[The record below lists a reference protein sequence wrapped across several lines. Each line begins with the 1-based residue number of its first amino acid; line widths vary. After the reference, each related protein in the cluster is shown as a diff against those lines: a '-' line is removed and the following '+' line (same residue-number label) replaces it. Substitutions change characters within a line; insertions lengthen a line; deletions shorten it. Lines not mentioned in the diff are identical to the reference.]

1 MKIKKDGELSLRE
14 ETVLIALRNREL
26 YGLQIV
32 KALEQVTDGK
42 RRIGLDH
49 FTQRSTSWKRKGWS
63 NLGGETKHRKKKG
76 AARRKYYT
84 ITNTGERAL
93 REAEQVRNQLARWN
107 RSPGEDIRMKAKKK
121 IANGWQKSFKLGIK
135 IIAELAELLKP
146 MRKIN

>member
-1 MKIKKDGELSLRE
+1 MKIKKDGELSRRE

-26 YGLQIV
+26 YGLQII

-42 RRIGLDH
+42 RRIGFGSLYPTLH
-49 FTQRSTSWKRKGWS
+49 QLEKKGMVKSRW
-63 NLGGETKHRKKKG
+63 GDETPEEKG

-107 RSPGEDIRMKAKKK
+107 PA
-121 IANGWQKSFKLGIK
+121 LGRI
-135 IIAELAELLKP
+135 
-146 MRKIN
+146 